1 MTAVDI
7 ERLVRVLTVKGR
19 RRIAD
24 SKKFSGLGRKS
35 LSRLILFGYVL
46 RVSAGQAI
54 ETRFLFQK
62 NEKTTSFWNR
72 NAIITAGDTN
82 EAY

>member
-1 MTAVDI
+1 MALRATVGRQLTAKNSAAWD
-7 ERLVRVLTVKGR
+7 
-19 RRIAD
+19 
-24 SKKFSGLGRKS
+24 KKLPP
-35 LSRLILFGYVL
+35 SRLILFGYVL

-72 NAIITAGDTN
+72 NAIIAAGDTN